1 MSSGFLDEWPATF
14 YVRIEKGIAGWTNVN
29 ECKLRC
35 PNTIGATVVAREAR
49 RWQLRG
55 CHWAFLVTREERS
68 NGKAIRPLLAEYSS
82 HPNIWLGNVLFNLEY
97 NLRKGKAMGAGFF
110 EKARADSETWDLG
123 LATRGPI
130 QYIEELSPG
139 SGRPSYQNASLRAP
153 LLVRAQEAKK
163 LARRTFSSLP
173 SGQGRDCIPS
183 DALYIPDGTGSSE
196 LVSSSSF
203 FLWIGHSKSKINPR
217 QFKAPRKNK
226 YINPGD
232 FLFLFGTCRSMSLS
246 LAVS

>member
-1 MSSGFLDEWPATF
+1 MARPYARSS
-14 YVRIEKGIAGWTNVN
+14 RSIAHIQTSDWGTPM
-29 ECKLRC
+29 K
-35 PNTIGATVVAREAR
+35 
-49 RWQLRG
+49 
-55 CHWAFLVTREERS
+55 
-68 NGKAIRPLLAEYSS
+68 
-82 HPNIWLGNVLFNLEY
+82 
-97 NLRKGKAMGAGFF
+97 RKGKAMGAGFF

-123 LATRGPI
+123 LA
-130 QYIEELSPG
+130 QYINWDEELSPG

-203 FLWIGHSKSKINPR
+203 FL
-217 QFKAPRKNK
+217 
-226 YINPGD
+226 
-232 FLFLFGTCRSMSLS
+232 
-246 LAVS
+246 